1 MLLRPATPEDAEALA
16 GIEFAVAHHAYAEL
30 EPRRVALL
38 ELEDLVREWGNRLD
52 PSDLP
57 MGGCLATVAELGGR
71 VVGGAAWA
79 TARGPDALP
88 VAGATL
94 THLMVHP
101 VAQNSG
107 IGSALLPAAEDV
119 LRPLRGERHTG
130 QRVQTQVHQDAWWA
144 TGFLERRGWSPE
156 PDPPADVL
164 PHPVWTKTL

>member
-1 MLLRPATPEDAEALA
+1 MQLRPATPQDAEALA

-38 ELEDLVREWGNRLD
+38 EPQEVLEAWQHRLD
-52 PSDLP
+52 PPDLLT
-57 MGGCLATVAELGGR
+57 GECLATVAELGGR
-71 VVGGAAWA
+71 VVGVAAWL
-79 TARGPDALP
+79 TSRGPQRLP
-88 VAGATL
+88 VAGGTL

-119 LRPLRGERHTG
+119 LRPLRGDRHTH

-144 TGFLERRGWSPE
+144 TRFLERRGWSRE
-156 PDPPADVL
+156 PDQSADLL
-164 PHPVWTKTL
+164 PYPVWTKTL